1 MLMDRFTG
9 QNISDIEH
17 TKNCIQ
23 DILTTIMGSRIE
35 RRGYGCNTINIMD
48 RAVSKTL
55 LMDLKGQIAIAI
67 DENEPRY
74 KIYKITYDVSNLYTK
89 GVVVVNLDGVYLPNN
104 KPLLLS
110 IDLNLVNK

>member
-9 QNISDIEH
+9 KNISDLEH

-23 DILTTIMGSRIE
+23 DILTTVAGSRIE
-35 RRGYGCNTINIMD
+35 RRSYGCNTLNIID

-67 DENEPRY
+67 DQHEPRY
-74 KIYKITYDVSNLYTK
+74 KVYRITYDVTNLHAL
-89 GVVVVNLDGVYLPNN
+89 GIVVVNLDGVYLPNN

-110 IDLNLVNK
+110 IDLNLTNK